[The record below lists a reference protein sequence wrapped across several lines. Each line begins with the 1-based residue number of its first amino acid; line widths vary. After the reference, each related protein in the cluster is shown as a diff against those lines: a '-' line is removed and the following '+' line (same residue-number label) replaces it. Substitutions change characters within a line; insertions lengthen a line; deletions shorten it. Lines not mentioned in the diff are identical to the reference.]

1 MQTSPT
7 LAQKIAAN
15 RLDRAYRAPAAAPA
29 ATEDDLVDSTKL
41 FSSNTWAEDTGKVKN
56 PVTTLKS
63 SLTKCM
69 SFLPRGTKEPLPTGG
84 TILQVGQSFCDDC
97 VWDTD
102 NGHVSEPAPEI
113 QREAARRG
121 GVREGGSPPW
131 RIASASGN
139 AEAADYLRRPPLRR
153 QNVVAM
159 QGIATPSVSD
169 ETAEETKEASKAAA
183 ITELGE
189 LFGELHGPAKVRRA
203 LWPEEFHPPVTGGR
217 PIQWHPSHFPDLAI
231 GY

>member
-84 TILQVGQSFCDDC
+84 TILQVGQHIPQAHR
-97 VWDTD
+97 
-102 NGHVSEPAPEI
+102 GRGPALTP
-113 QREAARRG
+113 
-121 GVREGGSPPW
+121 
-131 RIASASGN
+131 
-139 AEAADYLRRPPLRR
+139 RRPL
-153 QNVVAM
+153 A
-159 QGIATPSVSD
+159 SVSLVSW
-169 ETAEETKEASKAAA
+169 T
-183 ITELGE
+183 
-189 LFGELHGPAKVRRA
+189 
-203 LWPEEFHPPVTGGR
+203 
-217 PIQWHPSHFPDLAI
+217 
-231 GY
+231 